1 VRLPR
6 IYSLCMNAYNGQA
19 RIVGNNGTD
28 VPVTANLTSYPDG
41 LRTSWGGT
49 LTPAP
54 DGLPRLANLTEGRL
68 QLPGGTEAEF
78 LRPDTS
84 DWVSTQQ
91 LKIIGQH
98 SPPF

>member
-1 VRLPR
+1 MSR
-6 IYSLCMNAYNGQA
+6 IYSLCMSAYNGQA
-19 RIVGNNGTD
+19 RIVGDNGTD
-28 VPVTANLTSYPDG
+28 VPVTASLTSYPDG
-41 LRTSWGGT
+41 LQTTWAGK

-54 DGLPRLANLTEGRL
+54 DRLAQLANVTEGRL

-91 LKIIGQH
+91 LEIIGQD

>member
-6 IYSLCMNAYNGQA
+6 IYSLRMSAYKGQA
-19 RIVGNNGTD
+19 RIIGDNDTD
-28 VPVTANLTSYPDG
+28 VPVKASLTSYPDG
-41 LRTSWGGT
+41 LHTSWGGT

-54 DGLPRLANLTEGRL
+54 GGLPSLANLTKGRL
-68 QLPGGTEAEF
+68 QLPDGTEAEF

-91 LKIIGQH
+91 LKIIGQD

>member
-28 VPVTANLTSYPDG
+28 VPVTANLTSY
-41 LRTSWGGT
+41 
-49 LTPAP
+49 P

>member
-1 VRLPR
+1 MRLPR
-6 IYSLCMNAYNGQA
+6 VYSLCTSAYNGQA
-19 RIVGNNGTD
+19 GIVGDNGTD
-28 VPVTANLTSYPDG
+28 VPVTASLTSYPEG
-41 LRTSWGGT
+41 VHTSWGGT

-54 DGLPRLANLTEGRL
+54 DGLLQLANLTEGILR
-68 QLPGGTEAEF
+68 LPGGTEAGF

-91 LKIIGQH
+91 LEIIGQD

>member
-1 VRLPR
+1 M
-6 IYSLCMNAYNGQA
+6 SAYNGQA
-19 RIVGNNGTD
+19 RIVGDNSTD
-28 VPVTANLTSYPDG
+28 VRVTASLTSYPGG
-41 LRTSWGGT
+41 LHTSWGGT

-54 DGLPRLANLTEGRL
+54 DGLPPLANLTEGRL

-91 LKIIGQH
+91 LKIIGQG